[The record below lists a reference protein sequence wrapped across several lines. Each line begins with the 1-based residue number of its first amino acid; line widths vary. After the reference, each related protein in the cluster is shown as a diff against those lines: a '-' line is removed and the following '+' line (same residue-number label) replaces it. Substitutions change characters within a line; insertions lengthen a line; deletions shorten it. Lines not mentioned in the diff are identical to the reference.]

1 MDCHSQFV
9 AYLVIDGQGNEL
21 ATVPAVEVAMYRAR
35 SNDQA
40 VAVLSDAGVLL
51 ASISRDGSSSN
62 GGERAAQ
69 RWRQAHRRRSVA

>member
-1 MDCHSQFV
+1 MV
-9 AYLVIDGQGNEL
+9 YLVVDAQGQEL
-21 ATVPAVEVAMYRAR
+21 ATVPAIEVAMYRAR
-35 SNDQA
+35 TNDQA

-62 GGERAAQ
+62 GGDRAAQ